1 MARYPQTAGFAG
13 NVSARQ
19 DRGKHAPIE
28 PHPHLGPPLEGEDE
42 NHLLNIANATAEDC
56 QFIC

>member
-19 DRGKHAPIE
+19 DGGNQHRYRDSVSQIFFSRFTDTG
-28 PHPHLGPPLEGEDE
+28 
-42 NHLLNIANATAEDC
+42 
-56 QFIC
+56 